1 MSEVFEHNPGDHEDP
16 LAGPTYII
24 GLLGAVLLVVIV
36 MGVTALFFNADDE
49 EITRKV
55 VIHDPAE
62 LDALRAQQS
71 ALLHAPPHWE
81 KYEENDQPIT
91 ALIIPINQAME
102 LTAEEYAQGR

>member
-1 MSEVFEHNPGDHEDP
+1 MSDVYEHNPGDHEDP

-36 MGVTALFFNADDE
+36 MGVTAVFFNADKE
-49 EITRKV
+49 QIVEKV
-55 VIHDPAE
+55 VIRDPAE
-62 LDALRAQQS
+62 LEALRTRQQ

-81 KYEENDQPIT
+81 TYVENDKPVK

-102 LTAEEYAQGR
+102 LTAKEYAQPR